1 MIISVLVVLVAV
13 TITIIILLSITVL
26 YFKRKMKKMTNSEDS
41 ICATVNNSHQQSHSQ
56 EIELT
61 RNVTYS
67 SHGME
72 LKDNI
77 AYQQCPGSDLNDN
90 VGYENTQI
98 PGSDLNDN
106 AGYENTQIEP
116 RASTL
121 QRESVVDDNG
131 GYEVIN

>member
-13 TITIIILLSITVL
+13 TITIIALLSITVL

-41 ICATVNNSHQQSHSQ
+41 MYSTVNNSPPQSHSQ

-61 RNVTYS
+61 RNVTY

-77 AYQQCPGSDLNDN
+77 AYQQCPGSN
-90 VGYENTQI
+90 
-98 PGSDLNDN
+98 LNDN

>member
-13 TITIIILLSITVL
+13 TITIIALLSITVL

-41 ICATVNNSHQQSHSQ
+41 MYTVNNSHQQSHSQ

-67 SHGME
+67 HGME

-77 AYQQCPGSDLNDN
+77 AYQQCPGSN
-90 VGYENTQI
+90 
-98 PGSDLNDN
+98 LNDN
-106 AGYENTQIEP
+106 AGYENTQIPGSNLNDNAGYEDIQIEP

-121 QRESVVDDNG
+121 QSKSVVDDNG

>member
-13 TITIIILLSITVL
+13 TITLLSITVL
-26 YFKRKMKKMTNSEDS
+26 YYKRKIKNMINSEDS
-41 ICATVNNSHQQSHSQ
+41 IIYATVNNSPPQSHSQ

-61 RNVTYS
+61 RNVTH

-77 AYQQCPGSDLNDN
+77 AYQQCPGSN
-90 VGYENTQI
+90 
-98 PGSDLNDN
+98 LNDN
-106 AGYENTQIEP
+106 AGYENTQIEIEP